1 MKKIYFIILGLAGS
15 LATQAQTPED
25 ALRLSWNPTFGTA
38 RNMAIGG
45 TMTGLGGEITAAH
58 SNPAGLGFYKNGEFV
73 LSPGFSFGKN
83 KIDYRNIA
91 GQKGDQANNF
101 NLGTSGVI
109 LAGSIGSQ
117 SIKSAALS
125 FTVNR
130 SADFSN
136 NQFYKGYNN
145 KSSAGERY
153 AEEFSKSK
161 FSIDDAINSPYISLP
176 TRMALY
182 SYLIDTFK
190 VGSRTEVIAA
200 QEFTNGVNQE
210 NSVIS
215 RGGIT
220 EYALSMGV
228 NKNEKLFYGFSVG
241 MPVINYTRDTK
252 YSEADPTTDNTNGF
266 NSFQYEENLKTKGVG
281 FNAKLGLIY
290 RPVERVRFGVS
301 IHTPTLYSL
310 NDTYSGTMIAKVE
323 QTIQFPYKP
332 GNSATVTTKTITGG
346 DDVIENKYSFTSP
359 WKIAAGASYVFRET
373 ENVKKQRAFI
383 AADIEYIT
391 YKSMRFGAFDESR
404 DSKEFYDTTN
414 KYTKILYRNA
424 LNFKIG
430 GEVKF
435 NTIMV
440 RLGGAY
446 YGNPNREA
454 DILKNNRIHLSGGL
468 GYRHKGIFIDATYVH
483 MMSNEVSF
491 PYRLADKA
499 NTYATAKNTSGTV
512 MITVGTKF

>member
-1 MKKIYFIILGLAGS
+1 
-15 LATQAQTPED
+15 
-25 ALRLSWNPTFGTA
+25 
-38 RNMAIGG
+38 
-45 TMTGLGGEITAAH
+45 MTGLGGEITAAH

-83 KIDYRNIA
+83 KIDYRNIT
-91 GQKGDQANNF
+91 GQKGDKANNF

-109 LAGSIGSQ
+109 LAGGLENSG
-117 SIKSAALS
+117 IKSAALS

-161 FSIDDAINSPYISLP
+161 FNIDDAINSKYISLP

-200 QEFTNGVNQE
+200 QEFANGVNQE
-210 NSVIS
+210 SSVIS
-215 RGGIT
+215 KGGIT

-228 NKNEKLFYGFSVG
+228 NKDEKLFYGVSVG
-241 MPVINYTRDTK
+241 MPVINYTKDTK
-252 YSEADPTTDNTNGF
+252 YSEVDPTTDNNNGF
-266 NSFQYEENLKTKGVG
+266 TSFQYEENLKTKGVG
-281 FNAKLGLIY
+281 FNAKFGFIY
-290 RPVERVRFGVS
+290 RPVERVRFGLS

-310 NDTYSGTMIAKVE
+310 TDKYYGTMNTKVE
-323 QTIQFPYKP
+323 KTTQFPYKP
-332 GNSATVTTKTITGG
+332 ANTATVTTKIITGG
-346 DDVIENKYSFTSP
+346 DDVIENKYSFASP

-373 ENVKKQRAFI
+373 ENVKKQRAFL

-391 YKSMRFGAFDESR
+391 YKSMKFSSSDETR
-404 DSKEFYDTTN
+404 DSKAFYDTTN
-414 KYTKILYRNA
+414 KYTKVLYRNS

-430 GEVKF
+430 GEIKF

-446 YGNPNREA
+446 YGNPNKEA
-454 DILKNNRIHLSGGL
+454 DVLKNNRIHLSGGL
-468 GYRHKGIFIDATYVH
+468 GYRHKGIFIDATYIH

-499 NTYATAKNTSGTV
+499 NTYATIKNRTGAV
-512 MITVGTKF
+512 MVTLGTKF